1 MAAGFKKILI
11 EGDAAAL
18 SIATPALVGTT
29 TAPGSATDA
38 SKSDHVHEM
47 GVGTIDNA
55 NQFGAGVVDAAA
67 IATDAVDSAE
77 IAADAVKAAEID
89 AAATD
94 IEFSQILLTPKASA
108 TGTVEGTIFYD
119 SDDDHAYLYT
129 GT

>member
-18 SIATPALVGTT
+18 STATPALVGTT

-47 GVGTIDNA
+47 GVGAIDNA

-77 IAADAVKAAEID
+77 IKADAVAAAEISD
-89 AAATD
+89 TATD
-94 IEFSQILLTPKASA
+94 ITFAQVILKPAASG
-108 TGTVEGTIFYD
+108 TGTGEGTIYYD
-119 SDDDHAYLYT
+119 SDDDHAYIYT